1 MSEVAGEVELPAQ
14 FSDLSRFGN
23 WAIASRADRFSARF
37 ERSMDD
43 IRAFYDAM
51 VPRSDEIMT
60 HLREYS
66 LEDLPQPERNLLW
79 MMLSLVEI
87 SRCVELWNGNDMFYY
102 THPREKL
109 QIHL

>member
-1 MSEVAGEVELPAQ
+1 MTDVMEKVELPAQ
-14 FSDLSRFGN
+14 FSDLAPFSH
-23 WAIASRADRFSARF
+23 WAIESRADRFRARF

-51 VPRSDEIMT
+51 LPRADEIMA
-60 HLREYS
+60 HLAQYQ
-66 LEDLPQPERNLLW
+66 LEDLPQPERNLLN

-87 SRCVELWNGNDMFYY
+87 SRCVELWNGNDMSYY
-102 THPREKL
+102 THPKEHL